1 MDNITILEGND
12 LRELLDQIAA
22 RDGFG
27 TIHTLRI
34 HQREDG
40 VAYKVNGGMWSPTI
54 GRRADAGG
62 Y

>member
-1 MDNITILEGND
+1 MDNITILEGQA
-12 LRELLDQIAA
+12 LVAFLISLGVDQPYGI
-22 RDGFG
+22 R
-27 TIHTLRI
+27 TVRI

-40 VAYKVNGGMWSPTI
+40 VAYKINSGCWSPTI